1 MPLRSPTTI
10 ESPIRD
16 KPLFSTPHRIFV
28 VQAVESLTEMRR
40 RLTFILTSF
49 LLASFLFLLAACG
62 GSSHPAISVA
72 STVPATGAT
81 GVSTT
86 AAIQITFSS
95 AANPNTINSTNIQVT
110 DAAQN
115 PVPGTVTY
123 NSTTN
128 TATFTP
134 TAALAANTTYTLS
147 VTAVAASSGNAMSTP
162 YTATFTTAA
171 SSTPT
176 AQYQTPLF
184 GSASSSASETIGIEA
199 CISHCSSCI

>member
-1 MPLRSPTTI
+1 
-10 ESPIRD
+10 
-16 KPLFSTPHRIFV
+16 
-28 VQAVESLTEMRR
+28 MRR

-95 AANPNTINSTNIQVT
+95 AANPNTVNSTNIQVT
-110 DAAQN
+110 DPNKN

-128 TATFTP
+128 IATFTP
-134 TAALAANTTYTLS
+134 TTPLAANTTYYYE
-147 VTAVAASSGNAMSTP
+147 VEMVDSSGRASGPSNLLTVTTP
-162 YTATFTTAA
+162 
-171 SSTPT
+171 
-176 AQYQTPLF
+176 
-184 GSASSSASETIGIEA
+184 
-199 CISHCSSCI
+199 